1 MLIARGQLNKQKTNQ
16 LLRAHLSPHHQAG
29 GPRPSAPG
37 HEDGHRLTPRWRW
50 SSRNFSHHHH
60 AVMHVTRALNTLC
73 LWAFICYITNSDM
86 KCEDEKM
93 CHELLHLN
101 AVCGLLLACW
111 CCLVTCH
118 PNRHHIAKRPHILL
132 HRKGGVRF
140 YSVTDL
146 SIF

>member
-29 GPRPSAPG
+29 GPRPCAQCAPG

-50 SSRNFSHHHH
+50 SSRNLSHHHH
-60 AVMHVTRALNTLC
+60 AVMQSCTLQALNTF
-73 LWAFICYITNSDM
+73 WALAH
-86 KCEDEKM
+86 EKM

-101 AVCGLLLACW
+101 AVCGLLACW

-140 YSVTDL
+140 CDRLIYFL
-146 SIF
+146 KLRLGNR